1 MQMETEI
8 TVLVKT
14 DYEKLKQELEQN
26 GFSIKEEYIVND
38 TYLVNSAINLLNM
51 DSLDILKNC
60 ILVRDVVGIEKE
72 LLYKYKKYDNNGD
85 IIEQGEV
92 KCPIT
97 DVDKAIQFMKTIQYK
112 ELFNI
117 SDNCIVF
124 ANDKTELVVQLVNNK
139 YIFIEMESKCK
150 HINKEYKNVNEL
162 KEDLCNYNLS
172 IDRSNFFVK
181 KAEIMLN
188 EVIKKDSSK
197 K

>member
-14 DYEKLKQELEQN
+14 EYEKLKQELEQN
-26 GFSIKEEYIVND
+26 GFSIKKEYIVND
-38 TYLVNSAINLLNM
+38 TYLVNSAINILNM

-85 IIEQGEV
+85 IIEQGKV

-139 YIFIEMESKCK
+139 YIFIEMESKCEY
-150 HINKEYKNVNEL
+150 IDKEYKTVNEL
-162 KEDLCNYNLS
+162 KKDLCSYNLS
-172 IDRSNFFVK
+172 IDNSNFFIK
-181 KAEIMLN
+181 KAEIILN
-188 EVIKKDSSK
+188 EVLNNNFIK
-197 K
+197 

>member
-38 TYLVNSAINLLNM
+38 TYLVNSAINILNM

-85 IIEQGEV
+85 IIE
-92 KCPIT
+92 
-97 DVDKAIQFMKTIQYK
+97 
-112 ELFNI
+112 
-117 SDNCIVF
+117 
-124 ANDKTELVVQLVNNK
+124 
-139 YIFIEMESKCK
+139 
-150 HINKEYKNVNEL
+150 
-162 KEDLCNYNLS
+162 
-172 IDRSNFFVK
+172 
-181 KAEIMLN
+181 
-188 EVIKKDSSK
+188 
-197 K
+197 

>member
-14 DYEKLKQELEQN
+14 EYEKLKQELEQN
-26 GFSIKEEYIVND
+26 GFSIKKEYIVND
-38 TYLVNSAINLLNM
+38 TYLVNSAINILNM

-72 LLYKYKKYDNNGD
+72 LLYNYNKYDNNGD
-85 IIEQGEV
+85 IIEQGKV

-139 YIFIEMESKCK
+139 YIFIEMESKCEY
-150 HINKEYKNVNEL
+150 IDKEYKTVNEL
-162 KEDLCNYNLS
+162 KKDLCSYNLS
-172 IDRSNFFVK
+172 IDNSNFFIK
-181 KAEIMLN
+181 KAEIILN
-188 EVIKKDSSK
+188 EVLNNNFIK
-197 K
+197 